1 MDSVIVDF
9 IEQFLA
15 SLKEEKFIKLTL
27 GKKRGKSRELKNIYV
42 RIVELKMKE
51 MLSFNYRYDNRD
63 EVKNYT
69 FAEAREIIEQYLGKE
84 LMKAHLFTID
94 EDVTISVNKKN
105 KGFIISS
112 EPTMTFSEDKEHD
125 HKKKRYV
132 ESASPFLHGLG
143 ITDENGNVRP
153 KMTDKFKQINK
164 YIELL
169 HAILNT
175 QKWDEK
181 IRIVDMGAGKAY
193 LTFAL
198 YNYLKRETDF
208 EIEMIGVEQR
218 PDLVKFS
225 NELAQKYGFEG
236 LKFEQGTIDQFN
248 YGKVDVLIALHA
260 CDTATDDAIYQGIK
274 SDASMIVCA
283 PCCHKQIRKQ
293 MKADAQVLPQLKY
306 GILMERQAEMITDT
320 IRALMM
326 ERKGYDTKIFE
337 FISSEHTAKNLMI
350 AGVKTNK
357 KIDDEVLQQRID
369 GMKKQYVIQYHYL
382 EKLFLNAE

>member
-1 MDSVIVDF
+1 MDPVIVDF
-9 IEQFLA
+9 IGQFLT
-15 SLKEEKFIKLTL
+15 SLQDKKFIKLTI

-42 RIVELKMKE
+42 RIVEIKMKE
-51 MLSFNYRYDNRD
+51 MLSFNYRYDTRD

-69 FAEAREIIEQYLGKE
+69 FEEAKEIIEQYLGKE

-94 EDVTISVNKKN
+94 EDVTISVNKKG
-105 KGFIISS
+105 KGFIITS

-132 ESASPFLHGLG
+132 EAVSPFLHGLG

-169 HAILNT
+169 NAILTT

-236 LKFEQGTIDQFN
+236 LKFEEGSIDQFN

-274 SDASMIVCA
+274 SDASVIVCA

-293 MKADAQVLPQLKY
+293 MKADIEVLPQLKY

-320 IRALMM
+320 IRALIM
-326 ERKGYDTKIFE
+326 EQKGYDSKIFE

-357 KIDDEVLQQRID
+357 KIDVEVLQQKIN
-369 GMKKQYVIQYHYL
+369 GMKKQYGIQYHYL
-382 EKLFLNAE
+382 EKLFMN